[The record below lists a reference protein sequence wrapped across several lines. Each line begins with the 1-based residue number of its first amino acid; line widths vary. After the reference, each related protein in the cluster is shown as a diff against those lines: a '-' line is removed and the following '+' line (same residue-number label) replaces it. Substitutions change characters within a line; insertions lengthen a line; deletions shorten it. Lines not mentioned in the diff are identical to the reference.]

1 MADVR
6 PQRIM
11 RYPAKELA
19 WLFRQLRISVPVAF
33 GSAAFFAVMFREP
46 FGMNLVYALC
56 IALMIQALVKLGHYG
71 LTRWLPDASPGTPAT
86 QRRWP
91 DWKWMFPWIVISGV
105 AGYFGGHAI
114 ANVLTGSHGTPSDL
128 LRNPRTLLLSMT
140 VALVLALCISYFHY
154 ARGRMAAADARAQ
167 AAMRSAA
174 ENQLRLLESQLEPH
188 MLFNTLGNL
197 RVMIGQDPQ
206 RAQEM
211 LNQVISFLRATL
223 QASRSGSHPLSC
235 EFDRIADY
243 LALMQVR
250 MGARL
255 QVELDLPAGL
265 ANLPVPPLLLQ
276 PLVENA
282 IKHGLE
288 PIVAGGWIKVTA
300 RREGGTLMLTV
311 RDTGAGLSELL
322 PGPDC
327 FGTSQVRERLAQ
339 LYGKA
344 ASFQLLDAGD
354 GSSDG
359 GGGTLAIVRL
369 PLF

>member
-1 MADVR
+1 MADIR
-6 PQRIM
+6 PRRIM
-11 RYPAKELA
+11 RYPARELA
-19 WLFRQLRISVPVAF
+19 WLFRELRIGVPVAF
-33 GSAAFFAVMFREP
+33 GSAAFFSVVFREP
-46 FGMNLVYALC
+46 FGMNLAYALC
-56 IALMIQALVKLGHYG
+56 ITMMIQALVKLGRYG
-71 LTRWLPDASPGTPAT
+71 LTRRLPDASPGAPTTP
-86 QRRWP
+86 RRWP
-91 DWKWMFPWIVISGV
+91 DWKWMFPWIVVSGV

-114 ANVLTGSHGTPSDL
+114 ANMLTGSHGSPLDL
-128 LRNPRTLLLSMT
+128 MRNPRALLLSMT
-140 VALVLALCISYFHY
+140 VALVLALGISYFHY
-154 ARGRMAAADARAQ
+154 ARGRMAAAEARAQ

-255 QVELDLPAGL
+255 QVELDLPATL

-300 RREGGTLMLTV
+300 RREGGTLVLAV
-311 RDTGAGLSELL
+311 RDTGVGLSDL
-322 PGPDC
+322 PPGSDC
-327 FGTSQVRERLAQ
+327 FGTSQVHERLAQ

-344 ASFQLLDAGD
+344 ASFQLLGADDGD
-354 GSSDG
+354 
-359 GGGTLAIVRL
+359 GGTLAIVRL
-369 PLF
+369 PLS

>member
-1 MADVR
+1 MADLQ

-11 RYPAKELA
+11 RYPARELA
-19 WLFRQLRISVPVAF
+19 WLWRELRIGVPVAF
-33 GSAAFFAVMFREP
+33 GVASFFAIMLREP
-46 FGMNLVYALC
+46 FGRSLAYSLC
-56 IALMIQALVKLGHYG
+56 ITMTIQVLVEVGRYG
-71 LTRWLPDASPGTPAT
+71 LLRGLPDTSAGAAPGAPAT
-86 QRRWP
+86 PRRWP
-91 DWKWMFPWIVISGV
+91 DWKWMSAWIVVSGV

-114 ANVLTGSHGTPSDL
+114 GDVLTGGHGTLSEL
-128 LRNPRTLLLSMT
+128 MGNPRGLLLSMT
-140 VALVLALCISYFHY
+140 VVLVLSLGISYFHY
-154 ARGRMAAADARAQ
+154 VRGRIAAAEARAQ

-206 RAQEM
+206 RAQVM

-223 QASRSGSHPLSC
+223 QASRSGPHPLSC

-255 QVELDLPAGL
+255 QIELDLPAGL

-300 RREGGTLMLTV
+300 RREGGTLVLGV
-311 RDTGAGLSELL
+311 RDTGVGLSELP
-322 PGPDC
+322 PGSDC
-327 FGTSQVRERLAQ
+327 FGTAQVRERLAQ

-344 ASFQLLDAGD
+344 ASFQLLAAGD
-354 GSSDG
+354 ND
-359 GGGTLAIVRL
+359 GGTLAVVRL
-369 PLF
+369 PLS